1 MNTTLNT
8 IGRRFTESLQ
18 QAVMR
23 LDTKSATKNEAQKVH
38 VSGAG
43 RTLTFAYE
51 QLRNAAEYTEEH
63 LLLQRA
69 IRRFYKRL
77 FLSRD
82 AQRVASSGEELIVE
96 LTLAGY
102 LENDSIEV
110 GLINEVNTLA
120 TKYFAAHSSFGKDTW
135 TLDILSVEIER
146 LLNDDVKRL
155 VFSQFAYDHFLETI
169 DQKKVLGQVSADFE
183 VALFVAVQRALLKAD
198 HATIRAAL
206 LRRYQQEPNTGTYKA
221 TNQMIDRV
229 FEAASTDKIFR
240 VVDRRGAPLRI
251 LWRLIDEHPNA
262 SQLLHSREQFL
273 SAYETQITNE
283 YNRIDRR
290 ITRGI
295 IKSVVFLIITKVV
308 IGVAIEVPYDYLLH
322 GAILWL
328 PLAVNLLFPPV
339 YMVLLRFTLALPGTA
354 NTQSL
359 IDTVDDLLYGD
370 NKPFIIS
377 QRASQ
382 GFGLAFNIMYAV
394 LFLAIFGSAT
404 WGLVALGFSPLHIL
418 IFFVFLSTASFLG
431 FRLSRQIRELE
442 VLQGQQDGV
451 SMVRDFLYIPFVVV
465 GRWMSEKYSRINIV
479 AMILDMVIELP
490 LKTVLHL
497 VRQWGAFI
505 TSKKDEL

>member
-18 QAVMR
+18 QAVAR
-23 LDTKSATKNEAQKVH
+23 LDTKAAAKNESQKVH

-69 IRRFYKRL
+69 IRRFYKRS

-82 AQRVASSGEELIVE
+82 AQRIASSGEELIVE

-110 GLINEVNTLA
+110 EIITEINKLA
-120 TKYFAAHSSFGKDTW
+120 TKFFAAHSGYGKDAW
-135 TLDILSVEIER
+135 TLDVLSVEIER

-198 HATIRAAL
+198 QPTIRAAL
-206 LRRYQQEPNTGTYKA
+206 LRRYQQEPNTSSYKT

-229 FEAASTDKIFR
+229 FESATTDKIFR

-251 LWRLIDEHPNA
+251 LWRLIDEHPNVT
-262 SQLLHSREQFL
+262 QLLHSREQFL
-273 SAYETQITNE
+273 SAYETQIANE
-283 YNRIDRR
+283 YNRIDKR

-295 IKSVVFLIITKVV
+295 VKSVAFLIITKVI
-308 IGVAIEVPYDYLLH
+308 IGVAIEVPYDYLMH

-328 PLAVNLLFPPV
+328 PLAVNLLFPPI
-339 YMVLLRFTLALPGTA
+339 YMVMLRFTLALPGGA

-382 GFGLAFNIMYAV
+382 GFGLAFNIVYAI
-394 LFLAIFGSAT
+394 LFLTIFGSAT

>member
-8 IGRRFTESLQ
+8 IGRRFTDALQ
-18 QAVMR
+18 HAVAA
-23 LDTKSATKNEAQKVH
+23 LDAKLAEKNEAQKVH

-82 AQRVASSGEELIVE
+82 AKRMATSGEELIVE

-102 LENDSIEV
+102 LENDSVE
-110 GLINEVNTLA
+110 LA
-120 TKYFAAHSSFGKDTW
+120 TIGEINKLATSYFAAHTSYGKDTW
-135 TLDILSVEIER
+135 ALDVLAVEIER
-146 LLNDDVKRL
+146 LFNSDAKRI
-155 VFSQFAYDHFLETI
+155 VFSQFAYDHFLETV
-169 DQKKVLGQVSADFE
+169 DPAKVLGRGSGDYE

-206 LRRYQQEPNTGTYKA
+206 LRRYQQQPNAGAYKT
-221 TNQMIDRV
+221 TNQMIDKV
-229 FEAASTDKIFR
+229 FESATTEKLFR
-240 VVDRRGAPLRI
+240 VVDRRGAPLRV
-251 LWRLIDEHPNA
+251 LWRLIDEHPNVA
-262 SQLLHSREQFL
+262 QLLHSREQFL
-273 SAYETQITNE
+273 SSYETQIANE
-283 YNRIDRR
+283 YNRIDKR

-295 IKSVVFLIITKVV
+295 IKSVAFLIITKFI
-308 IGVAIEVPYDYLLH
+308 IGVAVEIPYDYLLH

-328 PLAVNLLFPPV
+328 PLAINLLFPPV
-339 YMVLLRFTLALPGTA
+339 YMVLLRFTLALPGRA

-359 IDTVDDLLYGD
+359 IDTVDDLLYGEK
-370 NKPFIIS
+370 KPFIIS
-377 QRASQ
+377 QRASG
-382 GFGLAFNIMYAV
+382 GFGWAFNLVYAV
-394 LFLAIFGSAT
+394 IFVAIFGSAT

-451 SMVRDFLYIPFVVV
+451 SMVRDFLYLPFVVV